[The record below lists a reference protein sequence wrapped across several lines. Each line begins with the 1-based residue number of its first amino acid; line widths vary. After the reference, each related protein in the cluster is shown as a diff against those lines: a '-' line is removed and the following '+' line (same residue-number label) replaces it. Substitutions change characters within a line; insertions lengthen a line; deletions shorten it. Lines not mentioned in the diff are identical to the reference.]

1 MSGKLQSEA
10 RDERPDVEE
19 LKSLANS
26 VEEFT
31 TCLID
36 PLKSDKPSR
45 ESFGESLDTIIDEA
59 IQNKQMKVKT
69 QLKIM
74 YAFIYRMLNKHPGR
88 SFQII
93 DKARG
98 AYMMGQDEH

>member
-1 MSGKLQSEA
+1 MSGKLKSVA
-10 RDERPDVEE
+10 HDERPDVEE

-45 ESFGESLDTIIDEA
+45 ESFGESLDSIIDEA
-59 IQNKQMKVKT
+59 IQNKQMKVKMLW
-69 QLKIM
+69 LKVM
-74 YAFIYRMLNKHPGR
+74 YEFIFRINAAHK
-88 SFQII
+88 
-93 DKARG
+93 
-98 AYMMGQDEH
+98 